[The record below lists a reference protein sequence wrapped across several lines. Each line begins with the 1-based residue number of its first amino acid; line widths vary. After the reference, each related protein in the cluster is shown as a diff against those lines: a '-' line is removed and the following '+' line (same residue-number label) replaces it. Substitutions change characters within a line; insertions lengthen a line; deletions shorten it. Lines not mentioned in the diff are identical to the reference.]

1 MATNLSRGS
10 GQKTISK
17 TDAQEKVLSAIATG
31 KTVAEAMRTVGRSEE
46 TYKKWREADL
56 SFRQSVDAIRAQRS
70 AASSDERVELPPFD
84 EFCRD
89 YLKQPLAPHQLR
101 MWDVLEG
108 REPRTTEACFRYL
121 PTPLDYE
128 PINFPEAPAGRVII
142 NVPPGH
148 AKTTSLSINWVV
160 YQIHKNP
167 NIKIVVVC
175 KDQGLAMDIL
185 SAVKFRLVD
194 EVFYEMHAKFA
205 PEGGWRDPDNSWS
218 STKIR
223 VQGKDDGS
231 HSPTFQALGIGGRIY
246 GSRSDIILL
255 DDSITLANVNDYVR
269 QQRWL
274 TQEVESR
281 LDGGGLLA
289 LLGTRVAP
297 TDLYSEVREM
307 EDWEGRKVFTYFSM
321 PALIDEGDGNME
333 NWKTLWPERFPARR
347 LSQIRRADQAQ
358 WALVYQQQDVSENA
372 TFPHRAVEASI
383 NSQRFPGAMQAG
395 MDGHRTEGMNGL
407 YVIAGLDPA
416 AAGNT
421 AMVVCGVD
429 RAKGKVYVL
438 DGVNQANM
446 HAEKLIAAVQR
457 LTEQYGIHEWV
468 IEANAVQRFISQ
480 IPQIQDWLRGRGCRI
495 TPHQT
500 NKNKRDPDFGVQAM
514 AQLFLSCG
522 YAAENAPAGAI
533 WVKTPDKALIELPT
547 PRQNA
552 WVAELINQLVI
563 WQPSEM
569 TRGQKTDLVMA
580 LWFANIAALRVLG
593 KRKRRQTHLDTPF
606 TSPGA
611 KMRQGVISLAALRR
625 EKQDRELEANA
636 V

>member
-1 MATNLSRGS
+1 MPNLARGS
-10 GQKTISK
+10 GQKSTSK
-17 TDAQEKVLSAIATG
+17 SDAQERVLSAIAAG
-31 KTVAEAMRTVGRSEE
+31 KTVAEAMRLVQRSEE
-46 TYKKWREADL
+46 TYKKWRESDL
-56 SFRQSVDAIRAQRS
+56 SFRQSVDAIRAQRT
-70 AASSDERVELPPFD
+70 AAHGEDRPELPSFPD
-84 EFCRD
+84 FCRD
-89 YLKQPLAPHQLR
+89 YLKQPLFPHQIR

-108 REPRTTEACFRYL
+108 REPRDMEACFRFDQ
-121 PTPLDYE
+121 TPLEYE
-128 PINFPEAPAGRVII
+128 PVNFPEAPAGRVII

-148 AKTTSLSINWVV
+148 AKTTSISINWVV

-185 SAVKFRLVD
+185 SAVKFRLTD
-194 EVFYEMHAKFA
+194 EVFMDMHQKFA

-218 STKIR
+218 ATKIR

-321 PALIDEGDGNME
+321 PALIDEGEGKME
-333 NWKTLWPERFPARR
+333 DWKTLWPERFPARR
-347 LSQIRRADQAQ
+347 LSQIRRADQSQ

-383 NSQRFPGAMQAG
+383 NSQRFPGLMHAG
-395 MDGHRTEGMNGL
+395 VEGHRPEGMNGL

-421 AMVVCGVD
+421 AMVVAGLD
-429 RAKGKVYVL
+429 RLTGKLFVL
-438 DGVNQANM
+438 DGINRTNL
-446 HAEKLIAAVQR
+446 HAEKLIQEVQR
-457 LTEQYGIHEWV
+457 LTEQYSINEWV

-480 IPQIQDWLRGRGCRI
+480 IPQIQDWLRGRGCKI

-522 YAAENAPAGAI
+522 EPAENAPAGAI
-533 WVKTPDKALIELPT
+533 WTKTPSKALIELPT

-580 LWFANIAALRVLG
+580 LWFANIASQRLVG
-593 KRKRRQTHLDTPF
+593 KKRRRQTHLNTPF
-606 TSPGA
+606 LSPGA
-611 KMRQGVISLAALRR
+611 KKRQGVISLAALRR
-625 EKQDRELEANA
+625 EKQEREMEATA